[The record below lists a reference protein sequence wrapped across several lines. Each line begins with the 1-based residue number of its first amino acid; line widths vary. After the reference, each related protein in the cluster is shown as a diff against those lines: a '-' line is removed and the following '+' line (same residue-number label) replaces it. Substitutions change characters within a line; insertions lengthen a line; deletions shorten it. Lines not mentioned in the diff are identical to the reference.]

1 MKILVITSC
10 TSTKKHKPDNQLQI
24 EDFCSPNRLA
34 ERTADLKPY
43 EVPAAKMYTGQQH
56 KLVLEGLEQVRGD
69 CAESDIDLS
78 IISAGYGLLRA
89 DEPIVPY
96 DVTFTG
102 LRVKALLA
110 RRDAL
115 ELHRKVGNLI
125 KDYELVFFLLG
136 REYVRAL
143 QIIFENPSEATQI
156 ILAPPSWNQP
166 IRRLASSHR
175 HIHVVCTGEDLAN
188 QLSGA
193 SKYNLKGFL
202 FKKVCEA
209 ACRDGL
215 QLFEEIRQHPQ
226 MIRDIALEGK

>member
-102 LRVKALLA
+102 LRVKELRA
-110 RRDAL
+110 RSDIL
-115 ELHRKVGNLI
+115 GIHRKVGNLI
-125 KDYELVFFLLG
+125 KGYELVFLLLG
-136 REYVRAL
+136 KEYVDAL
-143 QIIFENPSEATQI
+143 KLPFEDPSEGIQI
-156 ILAPPSWNQP
+156 FLAPPSWNQR

-175 HIHVVCTGEDLAN
+175 HIHVVCTEADLAN

-209 ACRDGL
+209 VCRDGL
-215 QLFEEIRQHPQ
+215 NLFEEIRQNPQ

>member
-102 LRVKALLA
+102 LRVKELRA
-110 RRDAL
+110 RSDIL
-115 ELHRKVGNLI
+115 GIHRKVGNLI
-125 KDYELVFFLLG
+125 KGYELVFLLLG
-136 REYVRAL
+136 KEYVDAL
-143 QIIFENPSEATQI
+143 KLPFEDPSEGTQI
-156 ILAPPSWNQP
+156 FLAPPSWNQR

-175 HIHVVCTGEDLAN
+175 HIHVVCTEADLTN

-209 ACRDGL
+209 VCRDGL
-215 QLFEEIRQHPQ
+215 NLFEEIRQNPQ

>member
-24 EDFCSPNRLA
+24 EDFCSPKRLA

-102 LRVKALLA
+102 LRVKELRA
-110 RRDAL
+110 RSDILGLR
-115 ELHRKVGNLI
+115 RKVGNLI
-125 KDYELVFFLLG
+125 KDYELVFFLLE
-136 REYVRAL
+136 REYVDAL
-143 QIIFENPSEATQI
+143 QLPFEDPSEGTQI
-156 ILAPPSWNQP
+156 FLAPPSWNQR
-166 IRRLASSHR
+166 IRRLSSSHR
-175 HIHVVCTGEDLAN
+175 HIHVVCTEEDLAN

-193 SKYNLKGFL
+193 NKRNLKGFL

-215 QLFEEIRQHPQ
+215 QLFEEIRQNPQ

>member
-24 EDFCSPNRLA
+24 EDFCSPKRLA

-102 LRVKALLA
+102 LWVKELIAQSDILG
-110 RRDAL
+110 
-115 ELHRKVGNLI
+115 LHRKVGNLI
-125 KDYELVFFLLG
+125 KGYELVFLLLG
-136 REYVRAL
+136 KEYVRAL
-143 QIIFENPSEATQI
+143 QLPFEDSSEGTQLF
-156 ILAPPSWNQP
+156 LAPPSWNQP
-166 IRRLASSHR
+166 IRRLSSSHR
-175 HIHVVCTGEDLAN
+175 HIHVVCTEEDLAN

-193 SKYNLKGFL
+193 NKRNLKGFL

-215 QLFEEIRQHPQ
+215 QLFEEIRQNPQ